1 MSLQYMLDNSGNTT
15 AVVIPITDWELIT
28 RKHGDLKELA
38 VLPGKK
44 KKPSEFVGI
53 ITKEEAE
60 KMQKYLSESRN
71 QWDRDT
77 F

>member
-1 MSLQYMLDNSGNTT
+1 MPLQYMLDNAGNTT
-15 AVVIPITDWELIT
+15 AVVIPITDWEVIT
-28 RKHGDLKELA
+28 RKHADLKQLA

-44 KKPSEFVGI
+44 KKPSDFVGML
-53 ITKEEAE
+53 TKEEAE
-60 KMQKYLSESRN
+60 KMQEYLSEARN